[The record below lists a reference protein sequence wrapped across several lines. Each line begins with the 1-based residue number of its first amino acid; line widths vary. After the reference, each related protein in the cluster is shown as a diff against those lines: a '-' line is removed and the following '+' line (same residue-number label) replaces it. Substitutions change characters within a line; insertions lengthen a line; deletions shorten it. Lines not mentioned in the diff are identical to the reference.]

1 MTDPDTTAA
10 PDPRDEAA
18 ARGLVDAL
26 ETLRARLGALRLPLE
41 TPGVGAARADL
52 HQAVDQLD
60 DYLLP
65 RLRAERAPLL
75 VVVGGSTG
83 AGKSTLVNSLL
94 GEPVSAPGVLRP
106 TTRAPVLV
114 HHPLDAR
121 WFTTDRVL
129 PGLARVTS
137 SGRLP
142 DTPPTGAPGASD
154 RSPAPTHASDVG
166 RTGVRGTPDTS
177 GAEGAAALRLVASEA
192 LPQGLALLDAPD
204 IDSVETANRELSA
217 QLLGAADLWL
227 FVTTAA
233 RYADAVPWDLLGQA
247 ARRRAQVAIVLDRV
261 DPGAE
266 VVADDLRR
274 MTVEHGLGDARVFV
288 LGEAA
293 EQGPG
298 ALVDGLLPE
307 AAVAEVATWLSGLG
321 GDPEARA
328 RVIAAT
334 RDGVVDDLVRR
345 AVALAETADGQEVA
359 DARLR
364 DAVRRYHAEAL
375 EQVEV
380 ATSDGALLRGEVLAR
395 WQDFVGTGE
404 FFRSVE
410 AGVGRVRDAVVRFFR
425 GRPKEAPQVEQ
436 AIAHGLESV
445 ILDAAEQAAE
455 RTFAAWRSDGAGA
468 ALLDGLDLARVPAA
482 LRTEVAEQ
490 IRGWQEDVL
499 ALVREQGESR
509 RGTARAVSFGV
520 NALGVSLMVIV
531 FASTAGLTGAED
543 AERRVDAAAGRDG
556 VHRRGGAGRVARR
569 VLQHGL
575 AQQRVAH
582 GVEGLGDPPH
592 GRPDDLPLL
601 RVDRLP
607 RALEERVH
615 RRTVERGPQ
624 RRGGRVEGARREPAQ
639 QGDAVDHVGRRGPR
653 GLLLLG
659 EPVAQLVRRERREL
673 AKAELE
679 PGGGAG
685 QPAFQL
691 IAEQRPDRLPGAHP
705 LQHAAQLGPAAA
717 REVDRERPL
726 ARDGADVAAVRR
738 GQHPGRHGVRRAG
751 RVHPPG
757 WFAAGGRQVQLLHV
771 PPGAERRAR
780 RGGRLQRPATR
791 GGEPGGPRV
800 RAVRREVESVPDG
813 EPALVD
819 RRPDQRRDRRRDLDP
834 HPEPVQQ
841 ARDRLAR
848 DPGRFRRV
856 GHVERH
862 LRQRGAGR
870 RDGFHVGEVQHD
882 VRLPLEP
889 WDRPHPV
896 GRGEEPCRVVVA
908 LARVR
913 REDQTLQLRLER
925 EELEHRRDE
934 LRRRGPPPL
943 VAHLVPHELQQRLE
957 QAVHRGGRAVDDL
970 RRHLRVA
977 LGDQRQVDRP
987 GSVVHRRDVHRR
999 RRRRGEGRQHR
1010 LPQLAVGVERRLLGA
1025 RRRREQ
1031 PQLLGVDGDAGAD
1044 LGGHGA
1050 RAEDA
1055 EQVVVGQ

>member
-18 ARGLVDAL
+18 ARGLVAAL

-137 SGRLP
+137 SGHVSDAGTAGMRPGTDRGP
-142 DTPPTGAPGASD
+142 DTGPGTGP
-154 RSPAPTHASDVG
+154 
-166 RTGVRGTPDTS
+166 
-177 GAEGAAALRLVASEA
+177 AEGAAALRLVASEA

-233 RYADAVPWDLLGQA
+233 RYADAVPWDLLSQA

-274 MTVEHGLGDARVFV
+274 MTAEHGLGDARVFV

-307 AAVAEVATWLSGLG
+307 AAVAEIATWLSGLG

-375 EQVEV
+375 EQVET

-410 AGVGRVRDAVVRFFR
+410 AGVGRVRDAVARFFR

-468 ALLDGLDLARVPAA
+468 ALLDGLDLARAPAT

-499 ALVREQGESR
+499 GLVREQGAAR

-531 FASTAGLTGAED
+531 FASTAGLTGAEIGIAGGTAIVAQKLLEAVFGD
-543 AERRVDAAAGRDG
+543 EAVRRLAAQAKER
-556 VHRRGGAGRVARR
+556 
-569 VLQHGL
+569 LN
-575 AQQRVAH
+575 
-582 GVEGLGDPPH
+582 
-592 GRPDDLPLL
+592 
-601 RVDRLP
+601 
-607 RALEERVH
+607 
-615 RRTVERGPQ
+615 
-624 RRGGRVEGARREPAQ
+624 GRVEAVLRGQAARYTAQLDVLGTQETGADGVREAAHRVAAAARAERAARAVPTEGVTRPWSGGLLRGAGTFRPPETPPGTGTGT
-639 QGDAVDHVGRRGPR
+639 GDAPAAEEGAPGRRGWWSR
-653 GLLLLG
+653 
-659 EPVAQLVRRERREL
+659 
-673 AKAELE
+673 
-679 PGGGAG
+679 
-685 QPAFQL
+685 
-691 IAEQRPDRLPGAHP
+691 
-705 LQHAAQLGPAAA
+705 
-717 REVDRERPL
+717 
-726 ARDGADVAAVRR
+726 
-738 GQHPGRHGVRRAG
+738 
-751 RVHPPG
+751 
-757 WFAAGGRQVQLLHV
+757 
-771 PPGAERRAR
+771 RRAR
-780 RGGRLQRPATR
+780 REEG
-791 GGEPGGPRV
+791 
-800 RAVRREVESVPDG
+800 
-813 EPALVD
+813 D
-819 RRPDQRRDRRRDLDP
+819 R
-834 HPEPVQQ
+834 
-841 ARDRLAR
+841 
-848 DPGRFRRV
+848 
-856 GHVERH
+856 
-862 LRQRGAGR
+862 
-870 RDGFHVGEVQHD
+870 
-882 VRLPLEP
+882 
-889 WDRPHPV
+889 
-896 GRGEEPCRVVVA
+896 
-908 LARVR
+908 
-913 REDQTLQLRLER
+913 
-925 EELEHRRDE
+925 
-934 LRRRGPPPL
+934 
-943 VAHLVPHELQQRLE
+943 
-957 QAVHRGGRAVDDL
+957 
-970 RRHLRVA
+970 
-977 LGDQRQVDRP
+977 
-987 GSVVHRRDVHRR
+987 
-999 RRRRGEGRQHR
+999 
-1010 LPQLAVGVERRLLGA
+1010 
-1025 RRRREQ
+1025 
-1031 PQLLGVDGDAGAD
+1031 
-1044 LGGHGA
+1044 
-1050 RAEDA
+1050 
-1055 EQVVVGQ
+1055 